1 VSGRRGKTNGKAGT
15 KRGKRPM
22 PWEIVR
28 SGAGREWKFTDGYV
42 LRWGTTYAV
51 SEEYATLAEAD
62 AARERH
68 GFAEAGNLSSSEIRG
83 ALADMRLDA
92 AREARE
98 ARLVALG
105 YELPSEEQRAQN
117 VREITDHLLH
127 GSGKTRG

>member
-1 VSGRRGKTNGKAGT
+1 MSGRRGKTNGKAGT

-28 SGAGREWKFTDGYV
+28 SGTGREWKFPEGYV

-51 SEEYATLAEAD
+51 GEEFETLAEAY

-68 GFAEAGNLSSSEIRG
+68 GFAESENRSSPEIRA
-83 ALADMRLDA
+83 ALADVRLDDV
-92 AREARE
+92 RE
-98 ARLVALG
+98 ARLKAAG
-105 YELPSEEQRAQN
+105 FELPSAEQRAQN

-127 GSGKTRG
+127 GSGTRG